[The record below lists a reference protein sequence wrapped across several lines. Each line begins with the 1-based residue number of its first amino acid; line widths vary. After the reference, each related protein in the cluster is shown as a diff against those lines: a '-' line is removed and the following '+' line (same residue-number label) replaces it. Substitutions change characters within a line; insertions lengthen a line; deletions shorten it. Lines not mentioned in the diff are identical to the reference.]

1 MAPTGDSQTDS
12 GHNHDG
18 SALSQL
24 IERTALTT
32 NAALTL
38 FTFSCVAMG
47 GFMFFHSLSID
58 DEISLFNSDNV
69 AIAHQGRFLIAAYNS
84 IAQGVIP
91 FFPYVL
97 LATSYLASYTL
108 ILFCHGLKH
117 NWRTHLAFL
126 AFILFPV
133 NWLNQEFSGLA
144 GSLAI
149 GQLATCVAAYL
160 SIGKSQKNV
169 HAPIWRD
176 LSPLAIT
183 CLVVAIS
190 TYQSL
195 VTLYLVI
202 CFGQLIFYR
211 RLNGNTDN
219 HSARGENHK
228 TSRPLLCFFLT
239 ATIAA
244 LLQSL
249 LLKAFLAISR
259 TEVRHINIYFANPYF
274 MLRTQPLQYIRGNLE
289 QLAKT
294 YFTPGVFYGHYLFG
308 FTLVLVGAVF
318 TYAIIFRHRE
328 RQLILSRYALL
339 QGWGALGLLLLLLA
353 TPLSLNIISKPYRL
367 PMRSFLALPYIA
379 WLGLIIMLEL
389 SPYARVAFRRLMPIM
404 LGSILIIQSLVA
416 ISHYYAARA
425 FNFRADQ
432 LVVASIVSSMVESKQ
447 TPSKQIRW
455 LASKGHLERTIPY
468 QTAWYSSAGASFF
481 GWDQGNT
488 TRMAAW
494 IRAMGIEGIEALSPT
509 KAKTLAPVWETMA
522 SWPAPGSILVR
533 DDVVMVKFGQD

>member
-1 MAPTGDSQTDS
+1 MAPTDVSLADS
-12 GHNHDG
+12 GQHHNG

-24 IERTALTT
+24 IQRTALTP

-58 DEISLFNSDNV
+58 DEISLFGNDNV
-69 AIAHQGRFLIAAYNS
+69 AIAHQGRFLIAAYNA

-97 LATSYLASYTL
+97 LAASYVCSYTL

-117 NWRTHLAFL
+117 TWRSHLAFL
-126 AFILFPV
+126 VFILFPV

-144 GSLAI
+144 GALAI

-160 SIGKSQKNV
+160 SIRKSQQGTDT
-169 HAPIWRD
+169 PIWRD
-176 LSPLAIT
+176 FSPLAIT
-183 CLVVAIS
+183 LLVVAIS

-202 CFGQLIFYR
+202 CFGQLIFFR
-211 RLNGNTDN
+211 EHNSRTQ
-219 HSARGENHK
+219 HPSAQGKNRGIGG
-228 TSRPLLCFFLT
+228 PLVCFFLS
-239 ATIAA
+239 AAIAA

-249 LLKAFLAISR
+249 LLKTFLAITR
-259 TEVRHINIYFANPYF
+259 TEVRHINIYYANPYF
-274 MLRTQPLQYIRGNLE
+274 MLRTQPFQYISGNFE

-294 YFTPGVFYGHYLFG
+294 YFTPGIFYGHYLFG
-308 FTLVLVGAVF
+308 FTFVLIAAGLA
-318 TYAIIFRHRE
+318 YANILRHRD
-328 RQLILSRYALL
+328 RPSILARYALL
-339 QGWGALGLLLLLLA
+339 KGWWATGVALLLLV
-353 TPLSLNIISKPYRL
+353 TPLSLNLISKPYRL

-379 WLGLIIMLEL
+379 WLSLIILLEL
-389 SPYARVAFRRLMPIM
+389 SPYAWGAFRRWLPMM
-404 LGSILIIQSLVA
+404 LGSLLIIQSLVA

-432 LVVASIVSSMVESKQ
+432 LVVASIVSSMLESK
-447 TPSKQIRW
+447 PNPPNSIRW
-455 LASKGHLERTIPY
+455 LASKGHLKRTIPY
-468 QTAWYSSAGASFF
+468 GTAWYSSAGSSFF
-481 GWDQGNT
+481 SWDQGNT

-494 IRAMGIEGIEALSPT
+494 IRAMGVEGIEALSPA
-509 KAKTLAPVWETMA
+509 KAKTLAPVWQTMA
-522 SWPAPGSILVR
+522 NWPAPGSIIVK
-533 DDVVMVKFGQD
+533 DDVVMVKFSQE